1 MSTTDSYARSFP
13 SISLFPYLRDPTK
26 REAVAERERERE
38 KDGNMEFISQ
48 LNQSTHRRTANY
60 I

>member
-26 REAVAERERERE
+26 REAVAERERE